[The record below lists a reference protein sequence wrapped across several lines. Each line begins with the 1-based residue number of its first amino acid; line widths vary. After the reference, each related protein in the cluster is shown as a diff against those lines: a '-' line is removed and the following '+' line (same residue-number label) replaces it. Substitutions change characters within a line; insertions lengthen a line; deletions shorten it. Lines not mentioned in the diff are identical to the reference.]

1 MVKDINKKRKKG
13 IPHLPKHGHRTR
25 FTEISDFRQAF
36 LELKILF
43 YLKEHDVVA
52 PSHLAIE
59 ILRVSIKNSNQIC
72 KNLIKQKLI
81 VEQHPTPKSKNYAKT
96 EKGTK
101 LCMVPTADGN
111 LLNTI
116 SHITN
121 STLHKKNPRAGEPR
135 EAARAIT
142 TPSMYVDE

>member
-59 ILRVSIKNSNQIC
+59 ILRVGIKNSNQIC

-101 LCMVPTADGN
+101 LCMKI
-111 LLNTI
+111 LNWI
-116 SHITN
+116 N
-121 STLHKKNPRAGEPR
+121 GEMDN
-135 EAARAIT
+135 T
-142 TPSMYVDE
+142 GLKWVDLVIKLRKETEKDIEQ

>member
-59 ILRVSIKNSNQIC
+59 ILRVGIKNSNQIC

-101 LCMVPTADGN
+101 LCMKI
-111 LLNTI
+111 LNWI
-116 SHITN
+116 N
-121 STLHKKNPRAGEPR
+121 GEMDN
-135 EAARAIT
+135 T
-142 TPSMYVDE
+142 GLKWVDLVLKLRKETEKDIEQ

>member
-1 MVKDINKKRKKG
+1 MVKDIPKKRKKG

-59 ILRVSIKNSNQIC
+59 ILRVGIKNSNQIC

-101 LCMVPTADGN
+101 LCMKI
-111 LLNTI
+111 LNWI
-116 SHITN
+116 N
-121 STLHKKNPRAGEPR
+121 GEMDN
-135 EAARAIT
+135 T
-142 TPSMYVDE
+142 GLKWVDLVLKLRKETEKDTEQ

>member
-59 ILRVSIKNSNQIC
+59 ILRVGIKNSNQIC

-101 LCMVPTADGN
+101 LCMKI
-111 LLNTI
+111 LNWI
-116 SHITN
+116 N
-121 STLHKKNPRAGEPR
+121 GEMDN
-135 EAARAIT
+135 T
-142 TPSMYVDE
+142 GLKWVDLVLKLRKETEKDVE

>member
-1 MVKDINKKRKKG
+1 MVKDIRKKRKKG

-59 ILRVSIKNSNQIC
+59 ILRVGIKNSNQIC

-101 LCMVPTADGN
+101 LCMKI
-111 LLNTI
+111 LNWI
-116 SHITN
+116 N
-121 STLHKKNPRAGEPR
+121 GEMDN
-135 EAARAIT
+135 T
-142 TPSMYVDE
+142 GLKWVDLVLKLRKETEKDTEQ

>member
-43 YLKEHDVVA
+43 YLKEYDVVA

-59 ILRVSIKNSNQIC
+59 ILRVGIKNSNQIC

-101 LCMVPTADGN
+101 LCMKI
-111 LLNTI
+111 LNWI
-116 SHITN
+116 N
-121 STLHKKNPRAGEPR
+121 GEMDN
-135 EAARAIT
+135 T
-142 TPSMYVDE
+142 GLKWVDLVLKLRKETEKDTEQ

>member
-59 ILRVSIKNSNQIC
+59 ILRVGIKNSNQIC

-101 LCMVPTADGN
+101 LCMKI
-111 LLNTI
+111 LNWI
-116 SHITN
+116 N
-121 STLHKKNPRAGEPR
+121 GEMDN
-135 EAARAIT
+135 T
-142 TPSMYVDE
+142 GLKWVDLVLKLRKETEKDTEQ